1 MSDALNASL
10 KRFSSVYAS
19 TSSNARQPQ
28 DLSSDE
34 TVADDEDWWT
44 PRPSSN
50 KRRLDSK
57 SPDGNRKVQRSSKS
71 PKPTES
77 VNRFS
82 ELSDMDAEDDLPLAS
97 LVVSHNSSDGA
108 NITNTSN
115 INDNHENSTNII
127 ENSNIISN
135 NISSSN
141 NGNNNT
147 TSTSNSGNRNPN
159 QLTGNKETSRNQKPP
174 PIVIKNCES
183 LNGLIRSTDKIV
195 HPTKYSIKCH
205 TDNSVSILAADSDA
219 YRAITKSLTIK
230 KVPFHTWQLKEERSF
245 RIVIRGVHHSI
256 PDEDIKESLTSL
268 GHNVRFVN
276 RPRSRFDKS
285 KLVNLVFVELEPAAN
300 NKEVHELK
308 VLCRQRVQVELPHKK
323 DDIASRQQWT
333 NDQQHQQFPP
343 LGSRNRKLHQQ
354 SNGLN
359 QHQQHPTQDSLSRL
373 QKPAPKQQ
381 QDQQQ
386 QSSQQHRNVQ
396 NDRQWQRQEQKFMR
410 SDEKMPY
417 ITNGARNCTSNL
429 WPSPSSFN
437 TTMSQI
443 GLKIGVWNAD
453 GLANKALELE
463 FFVRKHHIDIMLV
476 SETHFSSRSYY
487 KLQGSQQWNIKVL
500 NGSQLKSK
508 QTTVKLSLRLF
519 IAHLTFCVP
528 PLTSEYYLRN

>member
-1 MSDALNASL
+1 MSEPDFNISGTVAEAQRKMSNALNASL

-147 TSTSNSGNRNPN
+147 TSTSNSGNRNPD

-174 PIVIKNCES
+174 PIVIKIFES

-205 TDNSVSILAADSDA
+205 PDNSVSILAADSDA

-230 KVPFHTWQLKEERSF
+230 RCHTWQLKEERSF
-245 RIVIRGVHHSI
+245 RIVIRGVHYTI

-268 GHNVRFVN
+268 GHNVRF
-276 RPRSRFDKS
+276 
-285 KLVNLVFVELEPAAN
+285 
-300 NKEVHELK
+300 
-308 VLCRQRVQVELPHKK
+308 
-323 DDIASRQQWT
+323 
-333 NDQQHQQFPP
+333 
-343 LGSRNRKLHQQ
+343 
-354 SNGLN
+354 
-359 QHQQHPTQDSLSRL
+359 
-373 QKPAPKQQ
+373 
-381 QDQQQ
+381 
-386 QSSQQHRNVQ
+386 
-396 NDRQWQRQEQKFMR
+396 
-410 SDEKMPY
+410 Y
-417 ITNGARNCTSNL
+417 
-429 WPSPSSFN
+429 
-437 TTMSQI
+437 
-443 GLKIGVWNAD
+443 
-453 GLANKALELE
+453 
-463 FFVRKHHIDIMLV
+463 
-476 SETHFSSRSYY
+476 
-487 KLQGSQQWNIKVL
+487 
-500 NGSQLKSK
+500 
-508 QTTVKLSLRLF
+508 
-519 IAHLTFCVP
+519 
-528 PLTSEYYLRN
+528 